1 MFWVARSRLTFK
13 REIPWSISWSPDG
26 SLLAV
31 GFGAYVAIYDPPS
44 NALIRTFTTAELRG
58 PIRSVHFLGH
68 EGRFLAV
75 AGRSDVVLWDLVTQ
89 KGKLLMVSH
98 SVICSKSLTYL
109 VQWHHRSA
117 HPISAVISHPR
128 DEDLAVF
135 TSRPPSSTVSI
146 FESSKS
152 SPRNTYTLPFSLRN
166 IVWYPQSSSKAK
178 ETSAF
183 RLVGITDRWDVV
195 VCGDDVHPL
204 AEEGSVARGLLTS
217 SQAPSRRTLFQD
229 IWGDSA
235 LTGALVDPLVQK
247 KVAST
252 APRNGQEIT
261 DIFGGPAYMIP
272 PLETLF
278 EPIMT
283 HFLTPRPPEDE
294 TIRVPGLPGEDAE
307 DTNMDVDESHD
318 DVRVSGTRAER
329 VVDAREMDALIHL
342 FRQHGVKGM
351 CHRTGFDEW
360 TCLTGVTRT
369 VAHFPGPS
377 LKRPCPRDSK

>member
-1 MFWVARSRLTFK
+1 MFKT
-13 REIPWSISWSPDG
+13 
-26 SLLAV
+26 
-31 GFGAYVAIYDPPS
+31 
-44 NALIRTFTTAELRG
+44 
-58 PIRSVHFLGH
+58 
-68 EGRFLAV
+68 
-75 AGRSDVVLWDLVTQ
+75 
-89 KGKLLMVSH
+89 
-98 SVICSKSLTYL
+98 LTYL

-128 DEDLAVF
+128 DENLAVF

-146 FESSKS
+146 FESSNG
-152 SPRNTYTLPFSLRN
+152 SPRNAYSLPFSLHN

-183 RLVGITDRWDVV
+183 RLVGITDNWDVV

-204 AEEGSVARGLLTS
+204 AGEGSVARGLLTG
-217 SQAPSRRTLFQD
+217 SQEPSKRTLFQD

-235 LTGALVDPLVQK
+235 LTGALVDPLIQK
-247 KVAST
+247 EAAST
-252 APRNGQEIT
+252 APWNGQEIA

-307 DTNMDVDESHD
+307 DTSMDVDESQAN
-318 DVRVSGTRAER
+318 VRVSGTRAER

-342 FRQHGVKGM
+342 FRQHGVKGER
-351 CHRTGFDEW
+351 HRTGF
-360 TCLTGVTRT
+360 
-369 VAHFPGPS
+369 
-377 LKRPCPRDSK
+377 